1 MRSGG
6 RAVSRELVLATMVLV
21 LCGAG
26 AWLASWVPAASEPS
40 DRRELSGR
48 QLEARSWRRIWLTLL
63 PAGIA
68 LATMF
73 GWALQEPGVTDE
85 LLLPTAALIV
95 APLGLLWLRCAMR
108 ACVALRR
115 PREMPP
121 IATVGL
127 VRPRVVVAEDLRGAL
142 DQAALRAAH
151 AHERVHV
158 RHRDPLRIWLAQIA
172 TDLQWP
178 SPSARRR
185 FEHWLGSLELARD
198 EEARVGGVPG
208 EDLAAAVVA
217 VARMPWRHRGAAIA
231 GLTGAE
237 TSLASRVHRLLEPL
251 PPDRG
256 RPSIWWLLAVLA
268 ALVASVV
275 IGATYGDCVLRAMP
289 FIGA

>member
-1 MRSGG
+1 M
-6 RAVSRELVLATMVLV
+6 SRELVLATMVVV

-26 AWLASWVPAASEPS
+26 AWLASWVPAASEPG
-40 DRRELSGR
+40 DRRERSGR
-48 QLEARSWRRIWLTLL
+48 QLEARSWRRIWWTLL

-73 GWALQEPGVTDE
+73 GWALQEPSVTDE
-85 LLLPTAALIV
+85 LLLPTAALVVVPI
-95 APLGLLWLRCAMR
+95 GLLWLRCAAR
-108 ACVALRR
+108 ACVALRN
-115 PREMPP
+115 PRDMPP

-127 VRPRVVVAEDLRGAL
+127 LRPRVVLAEDLCGTL
-142 DQAALRAAH
+142 DPAALTAAL

-178 SPSARRR
+178 SPWARRR
-185 FEHWLGSLELARD
+185 FEHWLGALELARD
-198 EEARVGGVPG
+198 EEARLGGAAG

-217 VARMPWRHRGAAIA
+217 VARLSSRPAGAAMA

-237 TSLASRVHRLLEPL
+237 TSLASRVHRLLEPV
-251 PPDRG
+251 PPHRG
-256 RPSIWWLLAVLA
+256 RRSSLLLVAVLA
-268 ALVASVV
+268 VLVASVV
-275 IGATYGDCVLRAMP
+275 IGAAHGDDVLRAMP

>member
-1 MRSGG
+1 
-6 RAVSRELVLATMVLV
+6 VNRELVLAAMVLV

-26 AWLASWVPAASEPS
+26 AWLASWVPAADPPR

-68 LATMF
+68 LATLL

-85 LLLPTAALIV
+85 LLLPTAAV
-95 APLGLLWLRCAMR
+95 VVTPLGLLWLRCAVR
-108 ACVALRR
+108 AGIALRR

-127 VRPRVVVAEDLRGAL
+127 VRPSVIVAEGLRDAI
-142 DQAALRAAH
+142 DEAALMAAH

-185 FEHWLGSLELARD
+185 FEHWLGALELARD
-198 EEARVGGVPG
+198 EEARVGGAPG

-217 VARMPWRHRGAAIA
+217 IARMPWRHRGAAIA

-256 RPSIWWLLAVLA
+256 RRSISLLLAVLA

-275 IGATYGDCVLRAMP
+275 IGAMYGDCVLRAMP

>member
-6 RAVSRELVLATMVLV
+6 LAVSRELVLATMVVV

-26 AWLASWVPAASEPS
+26 AWLASWVPAASEPG
-40 DRRELSGR
+40 DRERSGR
-48 QLEARSWRRIWLTLL
+48 QLEARSWRRIWWTLL

-73 GWALQEPGVTDE
+73 GWALQEPSVTDE
-85 LLLPTAALIV
+85 LLLPTAALIA
-95 APLGLLWLRCAMR
+95 APIGLVWLRCAVR

-115 PREMPP
+115 PRDLPP
-121 IATVGL
+121 LATVGL
-127 VRPRVVVAEDLRGAL
+127 LRPRVVVGEDLRGAL
-142 DQAALRAAH
+142 DPAALVAAL

-185 FEHWLGSLELARD
+185 FEHWLGALELARD
-198 EEARVGGVPG
+198 EEARLDGAPG

-217 VARMPWRHRGAAIA
+217 VARMPRRPLGAAMA

-237 TSLASRVHRLLEPL
+237 TSLASRVHRLLEPV

-256 RPSIWWLLAVLA
+256 RRSIVLLAAVIA
-268 ALVASVV
+268 VLVASTA
-275 IGATYGDCVLRAMP
+275 IGAAYGDYVLRAMP
-289 FIGA
+289 FIGD

>member
-1 MRSGG
+1 M
-6 RAVSRELVLATMVLV
+6 SRELVLATMVLV

-26 AWLASWVPAASEPS
+26 AWLASWVPAASEAG
-40 DRRELSGR
+40 DRREPSGR
-48 QLEARSWRRIWLTLL
+48 WLEARSWRRIWLTLL
-63 PAGIA
+63 PAAIA

-85 LLLPTAALIV
+85 RLRPTAVLVVVPI
-95 APLGLLWLRCAMR
+95 GLLWLRGALR
-108 ACVALRR
+108 ACLAVRS

-127 VRPRVVVAEDLRGAL
+127 WRPRVVVAEDLRGTL
-142 DQAALRAAH
+142 DPAALGAAL

-185 FEHWLGSLELARD
+185 FERWLTSLELARD
-198 EEARVGGVPG
+198 EEARLGGASG
-208 EDLAAAVVA
+208 EDLAAAVVS
-217 VARMPWRHRGAAIA
+217 VARMPWRPLGAAIA
-231 GLTGAE
+231 GLTSAE
-237 TSLASRVHRLLEPL
+237 TSLASRVHRLLAPM

-256 RPSIWWLLAVLA
+256 RRSVLPPLVVLAV
-268 ALVASVV
+268 LVASVA
-275 IGATYGDCVLRAMP
+275 IGVAYGDYVLRAMP

>member
-1 MRSGG
+1 M
-6 RAVSRELVLATMVLV
+6 SRELVLATMVLV
-21 LCGAG
+21 LGGAG
-26 AWLASWVPAASEPS
+26 AWLASWVPAASEPG

-68 LATMF
+68 LATLF

-85 LLLPTAALIV
+85 LVLPTAALV
-95 APLGLLWLRCAMR
+95 AVPIGLLWLRCALR
-108 ACVALRR
+108 ACAALRS
-115 PREMPP
+115 PRELPP
-121 IATVGL
+121 IVTVGL
-127 VRPRVVVAEDLRGAL
+127 LAPRVVVSEDARDAL
-142 DQAALRAAH
+142 DPAALTAAL

-185 FEHWLGSLELARD
+185 FAHWLGALELARD
-198 EEARVGGVPG
+198 EQARLDGAPG

-217 VARMPWRHRGAAIA
+217 VARMPRRRPGAAA
-231 GLTGAE
+231 ACLTGAE
-237 TSLASRVHRLLEPL
+237 LSLASRIHRLLAPV
-251 PPDRG
+251 PPDGDR
-256 RPSIWWLLAVLA
+256 RSIALPLAVLVV
-268 ALVASVV
+268 LVASVAL
-275 IGATYGDCVLRAMP
+275 GAAYGDDVLRAMP

>member
-1 MRSGG
+1 
-6 RAVSRELVLATMVLV
+6 
-21 LCGAG
+21 
-26 AWLASWVPAASEPS
+26 
-40 DRRELSGR
+40 
-48 QLEARSWRRIWLTLL
+48 
-63 PAGIA
+63 
-68 LATMF
+68 MF

-95 APLGLLWLRCAMR
+95 VPIGLLWLRCAVR
-108 ACVALRR
+108 ACLALRR

-127 VRPRVVVAEDLRGAL
+127 LRPRIVVAEDLHGTL
-142 DQAALRAAH
+142 DPAALAAAL

-178 SPSARRR
+178 SPTARRR
-185 FEHWLGSLELARD
+185 FAHWLTSLEVARD
-198 EEARVGGVPG
+198 EEARLDGASG

-217 VARMPWRHRGAAIA
+217 VARMPWRHLHAAIA

-237 TSLASRVHRLLEPL
+237 TSLASRIHRLLEPV
-251 PPDRG
+251 PPDGG
-256 RPSIWWLLAVLA
+256 RPSLLLPLAVLA
-268 ALVASVV
+268 MLAASVV
-275 IGATYGDCVLRAMP
+275 IGATYGDDMLRAMP

>member
-1 MRSGG
+1 
-6 RAVSRELVLATMVLV
+6 VSRELVLATMVVV
-21 LCGAG
+21 LGGAG
-26 AWLASWVPAASEPS
+26 AWLASWVPAASEPGE
-40 DRRELSGR
+40 RALGGR
-48 QLEARSWRRIWLTLL
+48 QLEAVSWRRIWLTLL

-68 LATMF
+68 LATML
-73 GWALQEPGVTDE
+73 GWALQEPSMTDE
-85 LLLPTAALIV
+85 LLLPTAALVVVPI
-95 APLGLLWLRCAMR
+95 GLVWLRCAVR

-121 IATVGL
+121 LATVGL

-142 DQAALRAAH
+142 DPAALAAAL

-158 RHRDPLRIWLAQIA
+158 RRRDPLRIWLAQIA

-185 FEHWLGSLELARD
+185 LEHWLGALELARD
-198 EEARVGGVPG
+198 DEARLDGAPG

-217 VARMPWRHRGAAIA
+217 VARLSSRPPGAAVA

-237 TSLASRVHRLLEPL
+237 TSLASRVHRLLAPV
-251 PPDRG
+251 PPDHG
-256 RPSIWWLLAVLA
+256 RRSVLLLPAVLA
-268 ALVASVV
+268 VLVASVV
-275 IGATYGDCVLRAMP
+275 IGALYGDDVLRAMP

>member
-1 MRSGG
+1 M
-6 RAVSRELVLATMVLV
+6 SRELVLATMVVV

-26 AWLASWVPAASEPS
+26 AWLASWVPAASEPG

-48 QLEARSWRRIWLTLL
+48 QLEARSWRRIWWTLL
-63 PAGIA
+63 PAGVA

-85 LLLPTAALIV
+85 LLLPTTALVVLPIAV
-95 APLGLLWLRCAMR
+95 LWLRCALR
-108 ACVALRR
+108 ACVALRG
-115 PREMPP
+115 PRAMPP

-127 VRPRVVVAEDLRGAL
+127 LRPRVVVAEDLRGTLDPEAL
-142 DQAALRAAH
+142 MAAL

-185 FEHWLGSLELARD
+185 FEHWLTSLEIARD
-198 EEARVGGVPG
+198 EEARLGGASG

-217 VARMPWRHRGAAIA
+217 VARMPRRRLGAAMAGA

-237 TSLASRVHRLLEPL
+237 TSLASRVHRLLEPV
-251 PPDRG
+251 PPDGAR
-256 RPSIWWLLAVLA
+256 RSILLPLAVLA
-268 ALVASVV
+268 VLVASVA
-275 IGATYGDCVLRAMP
+275 IGATYGDYVLRAMP

>member
-1 MRSGG
+1 
-6 RAVSRELVLATMVLV
+6 MVLV
-21 LCGAG
+21 LGGAG
-26 AWLASWVPAASEPS
+26 AWLASWVPAAPELG
-40 DRRELSGR
+40 DRRERSGR

-68 LATMF
+68 LATMS

-85 LLLPTAALIV
+85 PLLPTAALIAV
-95 APLGLLWLRCAMR
+95 PIGLVWLRCALR

-115 PREMPP
+115 PGELPP

-127 VRPRVVVAEDLRGAL
+127 LAPRVVVSDEVRGAL
-142 DQAALRAAH
+142 DPAALDAAL

-158 RHRDPLRIWLAQIA
+158 RRRDPLRIWLAQIA

-185 FEHWLGSLELARD
+185 FAHWLGALELARD
-198 EEARVGGVPG
+198 EEARLDGAPG

-217 VARMPWRHRGAAIA
+217 VARLPRRGPGAAIA

-237 TSLASRVHRLLEPL
+237 VSLASRVHRLLEPV
-251 PPDRG
+251 PPDGG
-256 RPSIWWLLAVLA
+256 RRSIALRLAIVALLA
-268 ALVASVV
+268 ASVA
-275 IGATYGDCVLRAMP
+275 IGATHGDDVLRAMP
-289 FIGA
+289 FIAG

>member
-1 MRSGG
+1 
-6 RAVSRELVLATMVLV
+6 VSRELVLATMVLV

-26 AWLASWVPAASEPS
+26 AWLASWIPAARAPG
-40 DRRELSGR
+40 DRCELSGR

-68 LATMF
+68 LAMMF
-73 GWALQEPGVTDE
+73 GWALQEPGMTDE
-85 LLLPTAALIV
+85 LLLPTASLIV
-95 APLGLLWLRCAMR
+95 VPIGLLWLRCAVR

-115 PREMPP
+115 PRELPP

-127 VRPRVVVAEDLRGAL
+127 LRPRVLVAEDLRGTL
-142 DQAALRAAH
+142 DPAALMAAL

-158 RHRDPLRIWLAQIA
+158 RHGDPLRIWLAQIA

-185 FEHWLGSLELARD
+185 FEHWLSSLELARD
-198 EEARVGGVPG
+198 DEARLDGVSG

-217 VARMPWRHRGAAIA
+217 VARMPRPRLGAALV

-237 TSLASRVHRLLEPL
+237 MSLASRVHRLLEPV

-256 RPSIWWLLAVLA
+256 RRSILLRLAVLA
-268 ALVASVV
+268 MLVASVL
-275 IGATYGDCVLRAMP
+275 IGAAYGDHVLRAMP

>member
-1 MRSGG
+1 
-6 RAVSRELVLATMVLV
+6 VSRDLVLATMVLV

-26 AWLASWVPAASEPS
+26 AWLASWLPGASQAD
-40 DRRELSGR
+40 DRGELSGR
-48 QLEARSWRRIWLTLL
+48 ALEARAWRGIWLTLL

-85 LLLPTAALIV
+85 QLLPTAAFV
-95 APLGLLWLRCAMR
+95 AVPIGMLWLRCALR
-108 ACVALRR
+108 ACLALRR
-115 PREMPP
+115 PCDTPP

-127 VRPRVVVAEDLRGAL
+127 LRPTIIVAEDLRDTLDAEAL
-142 DQAALRAAH
+142 AAAL

-185 FEHWLGSLELARD
+185 LRHWLTSLELARD
-198 EEARVGGVPG
+198 EEARLEGAAG
-208 EDLAAAVVA
+208 EDLAAAVVT
-217 VARMPWRHRGAAIA
+217 VARMPWCPSAGAVA

-237 TSLASRVHRLLEPL
+237 TSLASRVNRLLAPV
-251 PPDRG
+251 PPDAGG
-256 RPSIWWLLAVLA
+256 RSVLWPLAVFAVLA
-268 ALVASVV
+268 AGLAVGVA
-275 IGATYGDCVLRAMP
+275 YGDDVLRAMP

>member
-1 MRSGG
+1 M
-6 RAVSRELVLATMVLV
+6 SRELVLATMVLV
-21 LCGAG
+21 LGGAG
-26 AWLASWVPAASEPS
+26 AWLASWVPAAPELG
-40 DRRELSGR
+40 DRRERSGR

-68 LATMF
+68 LATMS

-85 LLLPTAALIV
+85 PLLPTAALIAV
-95 APLGLLWLRCAMR
+95 PIGLVWLRCALR

-115 PREMPP
+115 PGELPP

-127 VRPRVVVAEDLRGAL
+127 LAPRVVVSDEVRGAL
-142 DQAALRAAH
+142 DPAALDAAL

-158 RHRDPLRIWLAQIA
+158 RRRDPLRIWLAQIA

-185 FEHWLGSLELARD
+185 FAHWLGALELARD
-198 EEARVGGVPG
+198 EEARLDGAPG

-217 VARMPWRHRGAAIA
+217 VARLPRRGPGAAIA

-237 TSLASRVHRLLEPL
+237 VSLASRVHRLLEPV
-251 PPDRG
+251 PPDGG
-256 RPSIWWLLAVLA
+256 RRSIALRLAIVALLA
-268 ALVASVV
+268 ASVA
-275 IGATYGDCVLRAMP
+275 IGATHGDDVLRAMP
-289 FIGA
+289 FIAG

>member
-1 MRSGG
+1 M
-6 RAVSRELVLATMVLV
+6 SRELVLATMVLV

-26 AWLASWVPAASEPS
+26 AWLASWVPAANEPG
-40 DRRELSGR
+40 DRRDLSGR
-48 QLEARSWRRIWLTLL
+48 QLEARSWRRIWLTML
-63 PAGIA
+63 PAGVA

-85 LLLPTAALIV
+85 LLLPTAALV
-95 APLGLLWLRCAMR
+95 ALPIAVLWLRCALR

-115 PREMPP
+115 PRDMPA

-127 VRPRVVVAEDLRGAL
+127 LRPRVVVAEDLRGTLDPEAL
-142 DQAALRAAH
+142 MAAL

-185 FEHWLGSLELARD
+185 FEHWLTSLEIARD
-198 EEARVGGVPG
+198 EEARLGGASG

-217 VARMPWRHRGAAIA
+217 VARIARRPLGAAMV

-237 TSLASRVHRLLEPL
+237 TSLASRVHRLLEPV
-251 PPDRG
+251 PPDAG
-256 RPSIWWLLAVLA
+256 RRSILLLLAVLA
-268 ALVASVV
+268 VLVASTV
-275 IGATYGDCVLRAMP
+275 IGATYGDYVLRAMP

>member
-1 MRSGG
+1 
-6 RAVSRELVLATMVLV
+6 VSRELVLATMVLV

-26 AWLASWVPAASEPS
+26 AWLASWVPAASEPG

-48 QLEARSWRRIWLTLL
+48 QLEARSWRRIWLTML

-85 LLLPTAALIV
+85 LLLPTAALV
-95 APLGLLWLRCAMR
+95 ALPIAVLWLRCALR
-108 ACVALRR
+108 AWVALRR
-115 PREMPP
+115 PRKMPP

-127 VRPRVVVAEDLRGAL
+127 LRPRVVVAEDLHGAL
-142 DQAALRAAH
+142 DPAALRAAL

-185 FEHWLGSLELARD
+185 FEHWLSSLELARD
-198 EEARVGGVPG
+198 EQARLDGTLG

-217 VARMPWRHRGAAIA
+217 VARMPRRPLGAAVA
-231 GLTGAE
+231 GLTGTE
-237 TSLASRVHRLLEPL
+237 TSLASRVHRLLAPV
-251 PPDRG
+251 PPDGG
-256 RPSIWWLLAVLA
+256 RRSIVLPLAVLA
-268 ALVASVV
+268 VLVASVA
-275 IGATYGDCVLRAMP
+275 IGATYGDYVLRAMP

>member
-1 MRSGG
+1 
-6 RAVSRELVLATMVLV
+6 MVLV

-26 AWLASWVPAASEPS
+26 AWLASWVPAASEPG

-48 QLEARSWRRIWLTLL
+48 QIEARSWRRIWLTLL

-85 LLLPTAALIV
+85 LVLPTAAVIAV
-95 APLGLLWLRCAMR
+95 PIGLLWLRCALR
-108 ACVALRR
+108 ACVALRS

-121 IATVGL
+121 IATIGL
-127 VRPRVVVAEDLRGAL
+127 LRPRVVVADDLRGTL
-142 DQAALRAAH
+142 DPAALMAAL

-185 FEHWLGSLELARD
+185 FEHWLTSLELARD
-198 EEARVGGVPG
+198 EEARRGGTSG

-217 VARMPWRHRGAAIA
+217 VLRMPWRPLGTAMA

-237 TSLASRVHRLLEPL
+237 TSLASRIHRLLEPV
-251 PPDRG
+251 PPDSR
-256 RPSIWWLLAVLA
+256 RRSIALPLAVLA
-268 ALVASVV
+268 VLVASVV
-275 IGATYGDCVLRAMP
+275 IGATYGDDVLRAMP

>member
-1 MRSGG
+1 M
-6 RAVSRELVLATMVLV
+6 SRELVLATMVIV

-26 AWLASWVPAASEPS
+26 AWLASWVPAASEA

-48 QLEARSWRRIWLTLL
+48 RLEARSWRRIWLTLL

-85 LLLPTAALIV
+85 RLLPTAVPVVVPI
-95 APLGLLWLRCAMR
+95 GLLWLRCAVR
-108 ACVALRR
+108 ACVAVLR

-121 IATVGL
+121 IATMGL
-127 VRPRVVVAEDLRGAL
+127 WRPRVVVAEDLRGTLDPDAL
-142 DQAALRAAH
+142 AAAL

-198 EEARVGGVPG
+198 DEARLEGASGD
-208 EDLAAAVVA
+208 DLAAAVVS
-217 VARMPWRHRGAAIA
+217 VARMSWRPLGAAIA
-231 GLTGAE
+231 GLTTAE
-237 TSLASRVHRLLEPL
+237 TSLASRVHRLLAPM

-256 RPSIWWLLAVLA
+256 RRSIVLPLAMLAVLA
-268 ALVASVV
+268 ASVA
-275 IGATYGDCVLRAMP
+275 IGAAYGDNVLRATP

>member
-6 RAVSRELVLATMVLV
+6 LAVSRDLVLATMVLV

-26 AWLASWVPAASEPS
+26 AWLASWVPGARQPGDRYEP
-40 DRRELSGR
+40 SGR
-48 QLEARSWRRIWLTLL
+48 QLEAGSWRRIWLPLL

-85 LLLPTAALIV
+85 HLLPTTVFV
-95 APLGLLWLRCAMR
+95 AVPIGLLWLRCALR
-108 ACVALRR
+108 AGLALRGV
-115 PREMPP
+115 RETPP

-127 VRPRVVVAEDLRGAL
+127 LRPRVVVAEGLRDML
-142 DQAALRAAH
+142 DPAALAAAL
-151 AHERVHV
+151 AHECVHV

-185 FEHWLGSLELARD
+185 FERWLTSLELARD
-198 EEARVGGVPG
+198 EEARLDGAAG

-217 VARMPWRHRGAAIA
+217 VARMPSRPFGAAIA
-231 GLTGAE
+231 GLTRAE
-237 TSLASRVHRLLEPL
+237 TSLVSRVHRLLAPV
-251 PPDRG
+251 PDVG
-256 RPSIWWLLAVLA
+256 RRSVVLSLAVLA
-268 ALVASVV
+268 VLVASVA
-275 IGATYGDCVLRAMP
+275 IGVAYGDHVLRAMP

>member
-1 MRSGG
+1 
-6 RAVSRELVLATMVLV
+6 VSRELVLATMVVV

-26 AWLASWVPAASEPS
+26 AWLASWVPAASEPG
-40 DRRELSGR
+40 DRERSGR
-48 QLEARSWRRIWLTLL
+48 QLEARSWRRIGWTLL
-63 PAGIA
+63 PAGVA
-68 LATMF
+68 LATLF
-73 GWALQEPGVTDE
+73 GWALQEPSVTDE
-85 LLLPTAALIV
+85 LLRPTAALVVLPI
-95 APLGLLWLRCAMR
+95 GLLWLRCAVR

-121 IATVGL
+121 LATVGVL
-127 VRPRVVVAEDLRGAL
+127 RPRVVVAGELCGAL
-142 DQAALRAAH
+142 DPAALAAAL

-185 FEHWLGSLELARD
+185 FEHWLGALELARD
-198 EEARVGGVPG
+198 EEARLDGVSG

-217 VARMPWRHRGAAIA
+217 VARMPRCPPVGAIA

-237 TSLASRVHRLLEPL
+237 TSLASRVHRLLAPV

-256 RPSIWWLLAVLA
+256 RRSIVRLPAVLA
-268 ALVASVV
+268 VLVASVA
-275 IGATYGDCVLRAMP
+275 IGALYGDYVLRAMP
-289 FIGA
+289 FIGG

>member
-6 RAVSRELVLATMVLV
+6 LAVSRELVLATMVVV

-26 AWLASWVPAASEPS
+26 AWLASWVPAASEPG
-40 DRRELSGR
+40 DRERSGR
-48 QLEARSWRRIWLTLL
+48 QLEARSWRRIWWTLL

-73 GWALQEPGVTDE
+73 GWALQEPSVTDE
-85 LLLPTAALIV
+85 LLLPTAALV
-95 APLGLLWLRCAMR
+95 AVPIGLLWLRCAVR

-115 PREMPP
+115 PRDLPP
-121 IATVGL
+121 LATVGL
-127 VRPRVVVAEDLRGAL
+127 LRPRVVVGEDLRGAL
-142 DQAALRAAH
+142 DPAALVAAL

-178 SPSARRR
+178 SPAARRR
-185 FEHWLGSLELARD
+185 FEHWLGALELARD
-198 EEARVGGVPG
+198 EEARLDGAPG

-217 VARMPWRHRGAAIA
+217 VARMPRRPLGGAMA

-237 TSLASRVHRLLEPL
+237 TSLASRVHRLLEPVPL
-251 PPDRG
+251 DRG
-256 RPSIWWLLAVLA
+256 RRSILLLPAVLAVL
-268 ALVASVV
+268 VASGV
-275 IGATYGDCVLRAMP
+275 IGALYGDYVLRAMP